1 LAKQRCQLREVIV
14 PSPVVECIK
23 IFRVVPQSL
32 AFKNVT
38 KGSKNYVGVREEDI
52 IAHFN
57 LGVMAGKVLQ
67 LLPK

>member
-1 LAKQRCQLREVIV
+1 MHQD
-14 PSPVVECIK
+14 
-23 IFRVVPQSL
+23 FRFSGPQSL

-52 IAHFN
+52 IAQFN
-57 LGVMAGKVLQ
+57 LGVMAGKVLR